1 MSMATRDGRARPQ
14 DRHPAASSRCVSAIR
29 VGRVRWLHAEI
40 DEPMPDPVTCALFTL
55 RPDRPDRPDVKIA
68 AANDNQTAEERDAEI
83 QDT

>member
-1 MSMATRDGRARPQ
+1 MAVPVLRIVTLLLQAG
-14 DRHPAASSRCVSAIR
+14 ASVQS